1 MQMICGNIPHNVLW
15 LYIIRIERGRI
26 VSTNI
31 LQSIKER
38 YTLRYPVTKEEYEQ
52 KKQELSTEVFEAQY
66 ESSDYVDGDT
76 RVYQFNKKAFEYS
89 DEEVKQA
96 MLFEQLQKQEIIE
109 QHLRT
114 IKGCVIFFTVL
125 ISLGIAAYIILMLA

>member
-1 MQMICGNIPHNVLW
+1 M
-15 LYIIRIERGRI
+15 YIISIEGGRV
-26 VSTNI
+26 VSTDI

-38 YTLRYPVTKEEYEQ
+38 YALRYQVTKEEYEK

-66 ESSDYVDGDT
+66 ESTDYVDGDT
-76 RVYQFNKKAFEYS
+76 RVYQFNKKVFEYS
-89 DEEVKQA
+89 DEEVKQV

-114 IKGCVIFFTVL
+114 IKGCMIFFTVL
-125 ISLGIAAYIILMLA
+125 ISIGIAAYIILMIA